1 VQNTSLKQQTRQ
13 KHKPENKIK
22 AMCQLGKK
30 EMIAKQ
36 MSKHGEKEQRKR
48 KKKKKVT

>member
-1 VQNTSLKQQTRQ
+1 
-13 KHKPENKIK
+13 
-22 AMCQLGKK
+22 MCQLGKK